1 MLKIALPN
9 KGSLSE
15 DAVQLI
21 REAGYNCRR
30 YSRELIVFDN
40 AQPGGIYF
48 PAPA

>member
-21 REAGYNCRR
+21 REGR
-30 YSRELIVFDN
+30 LQLPPL
-40 AQPGGIYF
+40 QPRTDRV
-48 PAPA
+48 